1 MVEQN
6 SFKQSP
12 LDIYFI
18 IIIFQVD
25 SIFCLCF
32 TYFVLFV
39 LGFIDLLHT
48 DSLLGLSGDI
58 LATTSDS
65 LCLAVFTM
73 P

>member
-48 DSLLGLSGDI
+48 DSL
-58 LATTSDS
+58 
-65 LCLAVFTM
+65 
-73 P
+73 

>member
-18 IIIFQVD
+18 IDIIIFQVD

-48 DSLLGLSGDI
+48 DSL
-58 LATTSDS
+58 
-65 LCLAVFTM
+65 
-73 P
+73 